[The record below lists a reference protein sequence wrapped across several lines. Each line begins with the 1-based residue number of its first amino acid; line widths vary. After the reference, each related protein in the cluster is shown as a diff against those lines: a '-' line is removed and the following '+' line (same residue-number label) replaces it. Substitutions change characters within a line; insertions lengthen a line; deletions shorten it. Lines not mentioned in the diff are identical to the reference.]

1 MTFKQ
6 NSTIIRTTTL
16 FFIVLTFLS
25 INLLSKT
32 GDNCS
37 TVSYSNNSKLGPLLF
52 IDSIRNEITSNIFST
67 QIYKYSEFKSKYKDY
82 KNVILV
88 DIDSNKILFEKNAYE
103 MVEIASITKM
113 MSILL
118 IMEDLEKGIISLT
131 DTLIASRASSII
143 GGSQIY
149 LKEKEEM
156 DVENLLKAV
165 IIKSANDA
173 TYLFAETL
181 GKDGK
186 VENFIKRMNET
197 AKKIG
202 MNNTIFYYPHGLPP
216 SWSDRKKKKI
226 PGNLSTCYDLTLLT
240 KELLKYPAVTKY
252 SSIWLDSVRTGP
264 GQKPFQL
271 RNTSRLIKDY
281 KYFDG
286 LKTGFYN
293 RAGFCIVATAKKE
306 ERRLVA
312 VVLGSRNQ
320 KRRNWFTRDLVYWGY
335 DELDTAKQKELEK
348 QRKKLEKEKI
358 AKTNTDLGSSD

>member
-1 MTFKQ
+1 MILKK
-6 NSTIIRTTTL
+6 NTIIRL
-16 FFIVLTFLS
+16 ALLLTIITSLS
-25 INLLSKT
+25 VNTFSKT
-32 GDNCS
+32 GKNCS
-37 TVSYSNNSKLGPLLF
+37 ANSYTVSSKLSPLLF
-52 IDSIRNEITSNIFST
+52 IDSIKNEITSNIFST
-67 QIYKYSEFKSKYKDY
+67 QIYKYSNFKSKYKDY

-88 DIDSNKILFEKNAYE
+88 DLDSSKILFEKKAYE

-113 MSILL
+113 MSILI
-118 IMEDLEKGIISLT
+118 IMEDLEKGLISLT
-131 DTLIASRASSII
+131 DTLIASRASSVI

-149 LKEKEEM
+149 LKEKEKM
-156 DVENLLKAV
+156 DVENLLKSV

-186 VENFIKRMNET
+186 VENFVKRMNDT
-197 AKKIG
+197 AKRIG

-216 SWSDRKKKKI
+216 SWAERKKKKI

-240 KELLKYPAVTKY
+240 KELLKYPKVTEY

-320 KRRNWFTRDLVYWGY
+320 KQRNWFTRDLVYWGY
-335 DELDTAKQKELEK
+335 KEIELAKQKELEQK
-348 QRKKLEKEKI
+348 KKKLEQDKV
-358 AKTNTDLGSSD
+358 AKANMNLN

>member
-1 MTFKQ
+1 MILQKSKRPLQILIFFLIITLLAL
-6 NSTIIRTTTL
+6 NSY
-16 FFIVLTFLS
+16 
-25 INLLSKT
+25 SKT
-32 GDNCS
+32 GENCS
-37 TVSYSNNSKLGPLLF
+37 TTSQITKSRLSPLLF
-52 IDSIRNEITSNIFST
+52 IDSIKSEITSNIFST
-67 QIYKYSEFKSKYKDY
+67 QIYKYSNFKSKYKDY

-88 DIDSNKILFEKNAYE
+88 DLDSNKILFEKDAYE

-113 MSILL
+113 MSILI
-118 IMEDLEKGIISLT
+118 IMEDIEKGIISLT

-149 LKEKEEM
+149 LKEKEKM
-156 DVENLLKAV
+156 DVENLLKSV

-173 TYLFAETL
+173 TFLFAETL
-181 GKDGK
+181 AEDGQIST
-186 VENFIKRMNET
+186 FIKRMNET
-197 AKKIG
+197 AKRIG

-216 SWSDRKKKKI
+216 SWADRKKKKI

-240 KELLKYPAVTKY
+240 KELLKYPKVTEY

-293 RAGFCIVATAKKE
+293 RAGFCIVATAMKE

-335 DELDTAKQKELEK
+335 SEIELAKLKELE
-348 QRKKLEKEKI
+348 KKLEKEKFS
-358 AKTNTDLGSSD
+358 KLNENLKNND